1 MISIRTWICVSYGKV
16 HAFIIGSYMQPF
28 FMSSR
33 DLLLSRYVHACRH
46 LVRCSRRLACHGIS
60 RKLCHGAWFNKIFF
74 SYVAINSVLIKSQWP

>member
-1 MISIRTWICVSYGKV
+1 MISKSTWICVSYGKV

-33 DLLLSRYVHACRH
+33 DLLLSRDVHACRH
-46 LVRCSRRLACHGIS
+46 HVRCSGSLACHGIS
-60 RKLCHGAWFNKIFF
+60 RKLCHGAWFNKMFF